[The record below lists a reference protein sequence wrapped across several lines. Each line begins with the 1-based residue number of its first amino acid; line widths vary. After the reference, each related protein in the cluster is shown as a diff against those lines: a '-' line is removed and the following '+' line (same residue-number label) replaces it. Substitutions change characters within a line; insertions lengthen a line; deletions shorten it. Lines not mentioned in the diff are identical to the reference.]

1 MNLGRYVRR
10 TAEHHPDA
18 EAVVCGH
25 VRLTYAELDDHSD
38 RLAAALTGLGLSR
51 GERVATLAANRAELV
66 VTEVALYKAGLTRA
80 PVNARLGD
88 GEVAHLLRESD
99 ARVLLTDAAHLDTAR
114 RAVPGSGVKAVIGY
128 DGPADLGPG
137 YQELLAATPARP
149 STWSAP
155 RTTSPSCTSPP
166 APPASSRQ
174 PCRRTAIGW
183 PCCASR

>member
-80 PVNARLGD
+80 R
-88 GEVAHLLRESD
+88 S
-99 ARVLLTDAAHLDTAR
+99 
-114 RAVPGSGVKAVIGY
+114 
-128 DGPADLGPG
+128 
-137 YQELLAATPARP
+137 TPA
-149 STWSAP
+149 SATAKSP
-155 RTTSPSCTSPP
+155 ICCGSRT
-166 APPASSRQ
+166 PASCS
-174 PCRRTAIGW
+174 PTPPTWTRRGGRCPVRA
-183 PCCASR
+183 